1 MGIFSWHIIVLIRQ
15 KYTYS
20 NPFLKKILKTKI
32 SAYDTSNRINL
43 AIFFFLICGNVN
55 NLIISVTIHV
65 FTKLWNFQWQSSNE
79 WTLVNPVNHLAWM
92 EISRCFLKGE
102 AVFGQQPSPCC
113 AKKTPVLNLHNTERP
128 QMTTSTG
135 VSIYVDVST
144 SEHNALTAKKVA
156 GKAQPKH
163 TLFQRYSPSGC
174 IMLWSC
180 SWISFHIA
188 FNHGFCW

>member
-1 MGIFSWHIIVLIRQ
+1 MTERNIIFHGNFFLAYNSPYQAKVHIFQPIFEKDI
-15 KYTYS
+15 
-20 NPFLKKILKTKI
+20 KKKNI

-65 FTKLWNFQWQSSNE
+65 FTKLWNCQWQSSSE

-113 AKKTPVLNLHNTERP
+113 AKKTP
-128 QMTTSTG
+128 S
-135 VSIYVDVST
+135 SICTILRDHKWQYPL
-144 SEHNALTAKKVA
+144 EF
-156 GKAQPKH
+156 P
-163 TLFQRYSPSGC
+163 F
-174 IMLWSC
+174 MLM
-180 SWISFHIA
+180 
-188 FNHGFCW
+188 